1 MVVSKENSLPGNK
14 TKNANFER
22 AEEKATKAIQKRSM
36 NIDGKEKNPQM
47 DEAHLLLGKARYY
60 DLRFVPALGAF
71 NYVLYKYPE
80 SDKIYEV
87 KIWRE
92 KTNMRMENDA
102 LAVINLRKLLREIK
116 FKDQIFADANAT
128 LAQAFLNLAEKDS
141 ALVKLKIA
149 TKFTKSK
156 EEKAR
161 YRFITGQLLS
171 EMGQKDSAFA
181 AFQSVIDMKRKSPRG
196 YIIQAHLQQ
205 AKQFNTKK
213 GDTITFLKKFNDLLE
228 DRENRPFLDF
238 INHQMAL
245 FYDKQDNHKKAA
257 KYYNAS
263 LKKRMQDQYLVASN
277 YRNLATL
284 NFDDAKYSI
293 AGKYYDS
300 TLTVLNARS
309 REHKSIQ
316 KKRDNLVDVIKYEAI
331 ATANDSILN
340 VLSMSKEAQVA
351 YFDKYIIDLKA
362 QEKKAAAIV
371 KKQEEKEKL
380 KESLSY
386 LDDDSPNMSS
396 KNMNPP
402 GSDFGP
408 KSTES
413 FYFYN
418 PSTVSY
424 GKNEFRKKWG
434 KRNSGDN
441 WRWSQGA
448 KSNDSDNQKDEN
460 LIAEEDK
467 KNNSEEEK
475 TIEPRY
481 TSVFYI
487 SQLPTQQ
494 SDVDL
499 LIKDRNFA
507 YYQLGVI
514 YKEKFKEYELA
525 ADKLE
530 KLLAN
535 NPEERLI
542 LPSMYNLF
550 KIYEIINPSK
560 ALTMKQQILA
570 KYPDSRYAQI
580 MSNDGL
586 NAEQLSQTPEA
597 KYELLYKKYEENTNV
612 ALLNE
617 VEAAVDLYTGDE
629 IASKFELLKA
639 NILGKLKGVEEFK
652 KALNFVAL
660 NYPNSEE
667 GKTAESLLSKNIPYL
682 QKLKFNGEKATSWK
696 LIYKITDTISDN
708 NKVLIDK
715 IKKFTSE
722 RTSESLGYSVDTYYM
737 NEILLIVH
745 GIPSESKAQ
754 DIVTILQDYK
764 DFKIKEPV
772 IIASAENYKVIQIQ
786 KNLDAFIKSQSEVKT
801 EIKAEVKKAETT
813 EEAKPEAKKEVAKPE
828 IKSEKTQ
835 PVRESN
841 KVIRPTKR
849 P

>member
-1 MVVSKENSLPGNK
+1 
-14 TKNANFER
+14 
-22 AEEKATKAIQKRSM
+22 
-36 NIDGKEKNPQM
+36 
-47 DEAHLLLGKARYY
+47 
-60 DLRFVPALGAF
+60 
-71 NYVLYKYPE
+71 
-80 SDKIYEV
+80 
-87 KIWRE
+87 
-92 KTNMRMENDA
+92 
-102 LAVINLRKLLREIK
+102 
-116 FKDQIFADANAT
+116 
-128 LAQAFLNLAEKDS
+128 
-141 ALVKLKIA
+141 
-149 TKFTKSK
+149 
-156 EEKAR
+156 
-161 YRFITGQLLS
+161 
-171 EMGQKDSAFA
+171 
-181 AFQSVIDMKRKSPRG
+181 
-196 YIIQAHLQQ
+196 
-205 AKQFNTKK
+205 
-213 GDTITFLKKFNDLLE
+213 
-228 DRENRPFLDF
+228 
-238 INHQMAL
+238 
-245 FYDKQDNHKKAA
+245 
-257 KYYNAS
+257 
-263 LKKRMQDQYLVASN
+263 
-277 YRNLATL
+277 
-284 NFDDAKYSI
+284 
-293 AGKYYDS
+293 
-300 TLTVLNARS
+300 
-309 REHKSIQ
+309 
-316 KKRDNLVDVIKYEAI
+316 
-331 ATANDSILN
+331 
-340 VLSMSKEAQVA
+340 
-351 YFDKYIIDLKA
+351 
-362 QEKKAAAIV
+362 
-371 KKQEEKEKL
+371 
-380 KESLSY
+380 
-386 LDDDSPNMSS
+386 
-396 KNMNPP
+396 
-402 GSDFGP
+402 
-408 KSTES
+408 
-413 FYFYN
+413 
-418 PSTVSY
+418 
-424 GKNEFRKKWG
+424 
-434 KRNSGDN
+434 
-441 WRWSQGA
+441 
-448 KSNDSDNQKDEN
+448 
-460 LIAEEDK
+460 
-467 KNNSEEEK
+467 
-475 TIEPRY
+475 
-481 TSVFYI
+481 
-487 SQLPTQQ
+487 
-494 SDVDL
+494 
-499 LIKDRNFA
+499 
-507 YYQLGVI
+507 LGVI